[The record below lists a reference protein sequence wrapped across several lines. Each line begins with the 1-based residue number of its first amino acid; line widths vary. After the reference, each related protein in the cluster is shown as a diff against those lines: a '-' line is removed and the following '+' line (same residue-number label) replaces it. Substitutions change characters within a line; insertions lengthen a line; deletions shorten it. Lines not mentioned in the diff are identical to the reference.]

1 MMLTIKATILIE
13 GSFWV
18 GLFERTDKKGYSV
31 ARKIFGGEPSDA
43 ELYEFILNHYDELKF
58 GAAQDFKLMIKR
70 MNPKRLQREVRRE
83 MAKVKENS
91 SPSTHAQDYM
101 RLELEKHKLEKK
113 HLSKKEKEARMK
125 EQFLLK
131 QEKRKKKHRGH

>member
-1 MMLTIKATILIE
+1 MPTIKATIFLD

-18 GLFERTDKKGYSV
+18 GLFERTDKKGYSA

-43 ELYEFILNHYDELKF
+43 EVYEFILNHYDELKF
-58 GAAQDFKLMIKR
+58 GAAQEFELVIKR

-83 MAKVKENS
+83 MEKVKENS
-91 SPSTHAQDYM
+91 RPSTHAQDYM
-101 RLELEKHKLEKK
+101 RLELEKNKLEKK
-113 HLSKKEKEARMK
+113 RLSKKEKEARLK